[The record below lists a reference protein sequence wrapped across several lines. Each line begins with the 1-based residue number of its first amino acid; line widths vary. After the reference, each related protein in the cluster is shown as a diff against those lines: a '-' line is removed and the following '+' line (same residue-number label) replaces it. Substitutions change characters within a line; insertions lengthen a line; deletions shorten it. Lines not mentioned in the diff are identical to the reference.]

1 MLQMMKDFLDQ
12 RNLIEKHL
20 GEIKQQLSK
29 MLKEFLSMRNDLS
42 FSNGCNS
49 LEEEIRH
56 YWKIEAW
63 LDVELK
69 RICIKLIDT
78 RVSYNSFDFEN
89 VKVLLAHTLSY
100 EEQKAIIKS
109 LNLETNIKK
118 D

>member
-20 GEIKQQLSK
+20 EEIKQQLSK
-29 MLKEFLSMRNDLS
+29 MLKEFLSIRNDLS

-63 LDVELK
+63 L
-69 RICIKLIDT
+69 
-78 RVSYNSFDFEN
+78 
-89 VKVLLAHTLSY
+89 
-100 EEQKAIIKS
+100 
-109 LNLETNIKK
+109 
-118 D
+118 